1 MREQRGAALIIVLFI
16 VALAATIAAEMASNL
31 MVQVQRAQNIQSHQQ
46 AKWYS
51 YGAEELIKKVLI
63 ETKKEDPDKVHL
75 GQAWAREE
83 VPYPVDDGTLSGEV
97 TDLQACLNLNA
108 LAAPKDDNQSG
119 SAVKTNAAHVALL
132 ELLKNIEDLPLEE
145 SEDALAD
152 SLYDWLDKDS
162 MTTGSGAE
170 EDEYMSRQTPYLTA
184 NNLLASVSELRVIKG
199 FNPLVMKK
207 LLPYVCVIPGNT
219 ELNINVNTVKSE
231 QALLLS
237 ALVDGLSE
245 SGAEAVISARPEK
258 GFDTVDEFYAEVAN
272 QGSGKGS
279 KPSKLFTVD
288 SNYFKLRAKAEFD
301 ERLFTMTSIIQ
312 INQGQATILARKFG
326 GVQ

>member
-1 MREQRGAALIIVLFI
+1 
-16 VALAATIAAEMASNL
+16 VALAATIAAEMAANL
-31 MVQVQRAQNIQSHQQ
+31 MVQVQRAQNIQTHQQ

-63 ETKKEDPDKVHL
+63 ETKKKDPDKIHL
-75 GQAWAREE
+75 GQTWAREE
-83 VPYPVDDGTLSGEV
+83 VPYPVDNGTLSGEV

-108 LAAPKDDNQSG
+108 LAAPKDNNQSG
-119 SAVKTNAAHVALL
+119 KTIKTNIAHAALL

-152 SLYDWLDKDS
+152 SLYDWVDKDS
-162 MTTGSGAE
+162 ITFGSGAE

-199 FNPLVMKK
+199 FNPLVMEK
-207 LLPYVCVIPGNT
+207 LLPYVCVIPGNI
-219 ELNINVNTVKSE
+219 ELKINVNTIKPE

-237 ALVDGLSE
+237 ALVEGLSE

-258 GFDTVDEFYAEVAN
+258 GFDTVDEFYTEVAN
-272 QGSGKGS
+272 QGSS
-279 KPSKLFTVD
+279 KSSKSNELFTVD

>member
-1 MREQRGAALIIVLFI
+1 MKRQGGAALVIVLMI
-16 VALAATIAAEMASNL
+16 VALVAIIATDMTANL
-31 MVQVQRAQNIQSHQQ
+31 MVQVQRVQNIQSHQQ

-51 YGAEELIKKVLI
+51 YGAEELVKKVLLKS
-63 ETKKEDPDKVHL
+63 KKDDPDKVHL
-75 GQAWAREE
+75 GQAWAKEE
-83 VPYPVDDGTLSGEV
+83 VPYPVDHGQLSGQV

-108 LAAPKDDNQSG
+108 LAAPKGQSQGSDGSNTNQ
-119 SAVKTNAAHVALL
+119 AHAALL

-145 SEDALAD
+145 SEETLAD
-152 SLYDWLDKDS
+152 SLYDWLDEDS
-162 MTTGSGAE
+162 MTHGSGAE
-170 EDEYMSRQTPYLTA
+170 EDEYLSRRTPYLTA

-199 FNPLVMKK
+199 FNPLVMKA
-207 LLPYVCVIPGNT
+207 LLPYVCVIPGNM
-219 ELNINVNTVKSE
+219 ELKINVNTIKSE

-237 ALVDGLSE
+237 VLMKGLSE
-245 SGAEAVISARPEK
+245 SGAEAIISARPER
-258 GFDTVDEFYAEVAN
+258 GFDSIGEFFTEAAN
-272 QGSGKGS
+272 QGAS
-279 KPSKLFTVD
+279 KNAGTDKLFTVD